1 MKRLL
6 LLFLLC
12 LLLANTEL
20 RAQENDTQRLLQL
33 LLLLQLLKSSCPE
46 DCYRKYQEAM
56 SPEAIYNCS
65 KYYSWDY
72 CKIER
77 IRARARE
84 EYEMC
89 LLKCQY

>member
-1 MKRLL
+1 MKKLL
-6 LLFLLC
+6 LLFPLC

-20 RAQENDTQRLLQL
+20 RAQENDTQQLLQL

-46 DCYRKYQEAM
+46 ECYRKYQEAT
-56 SPEAIYNCS
+56 SPMAMAKCLRYHT
-65 KYYSWDY
+65 WDY
-72 CKIER
+72 CREER
-77 IRARARE
+77 IHARARE